1 MHGASLPPHVTRCII
16 RFGRSRRDALR
27 IGLARSGGV
36 TIAPIGYPRQT
47 MLNIPAHSLQEGCER
62 AHDLFKLNSMRGHEA
77 AADSFDAVFE
87 ALGFDDAMRAR
98 LQDTLVELV
107 PVKGDPMLETST
119 TMSMAAGVLIGLLI
133 ADSALPA
140 DELDL
145 PVTAG

>member
-1 MHGASLPPHVTRCII
+1 
-16 RFGRSRRDALR
+16 
-27 IGLARSGGV
+27 
-36 TIAPIGYPRQT
+36 
-47 MLNIPAHSLQEGCER
+47 MLNVTDDSLRAGCDR
-62 AHDLFKLNSMRGHEA
+62 AHDLFTLNRMRGHEA

-87 ALGFDDAMRAR
+87 PLGFDYPMRAR
-98 LQDTLVELV
+98 LQDTLVDLV

-133 ADSALPA
+133 ADSTLPA